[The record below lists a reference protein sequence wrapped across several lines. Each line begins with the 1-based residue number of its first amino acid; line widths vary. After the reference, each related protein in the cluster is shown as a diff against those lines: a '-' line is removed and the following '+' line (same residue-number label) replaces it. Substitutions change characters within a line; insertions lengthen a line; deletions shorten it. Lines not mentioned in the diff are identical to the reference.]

1 MVDFAGWAMPLH
13 YGSQIEE
20 HHRVRRDAGMFDVSH
35 MLAVDLRG
43 PGTRDFLLQLLANDI
58 ARLKLP
64 GMALYSCMLNEDGG
78 VLDDLIAYFMAEDA
92 FRLVVNAAT
101 AATDLA
107 WIQAQRA
114 KLAPPLE
121 INARS
126 DLAMI
131 AVQGPQAR
139 GKFWSAM
146 PGLREATELLG
157 YFQAVTVGDMMISR
171 TGYTGEDGF
180 EIMLPIADAPDLWHA
195 LRQQHVAPVG
205 LGARDTLRLE
215 AGLNLYGSD
224 MDASVSPLE
233 SGLAWTINLKAQR
246 DFVGKA
252 ALLKRP
258 VLHQQIG
265 LVLLDKGV
273 MRGHHKVRCA
283 GGGGELTSG
292 GFSPTLNRSIG
303 LARVP
308 PKVAAG
314 DTIEVEVRAKWL
326 QARAV
331 KPPFVRHGKQLVIV

>member
-1 MVDFAGWAMPLH
+1 
-13 YGSQIEE
+13 
-20 HHRVRRDAGMFDVSH
+20 
-35 MLAVDLRG
+35 
-43 PGTRDFLLQLLANDI
+43 
-58 ARLKLP
+58 
-64 GMALYSCMLNEDGG
+64 
-78 VLDDLIAYFMAEDA
+78 
-92 FRLVVNAAT
+92 
-101 AATDLA
+101 
-107 WIQAQRA
+107 
-114 KLAPPLE
+114 
-121 INARS
+121 
-126 DLAMI
+126 
-131 AVQGPQAR
+131 
-139 GKFWSAM
+139 
-146 PGLREATELLG
+146 
-157 YFQAVTVGDMMISR
+157 
-171 TGYTGEDGF
+171 
-180 EIMLPIADAPDLWHA
+180 MLPIAGAPDLWHA

>member
-1 MVDFAGWAMPLH
+1 MVDFAGWEMPLH

-180 EIMLPIADAPDLWHA
+180 EIMLPIAGAPDLWHA